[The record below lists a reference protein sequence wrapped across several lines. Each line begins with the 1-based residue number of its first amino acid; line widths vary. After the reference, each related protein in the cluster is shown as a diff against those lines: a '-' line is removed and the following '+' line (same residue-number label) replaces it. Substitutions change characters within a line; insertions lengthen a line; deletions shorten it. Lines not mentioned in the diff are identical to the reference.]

1 VIENPRTPPYK
12 NRRISDIL
20 KAALSKEVFLMDQ
33 LGNMGVKISQ
43 LRRSRGMTQEDL
55 GKRLS
60 VSAQAVSK
68 WENGDSLPDLSLIV
82 QLAETYDCSTDYL
95 LGRQGGLHSLI
106 PQIREAFD
114 KMEVE
119 EKIGF
124 LGEVITL
131 AGAPM
136 SPQPGSIGGHPSLV
150 HVQLGPTGIGLWAK
164 ERLACIATTTF
175 LDEAIETLDKEA
187 EFPLSLLS
195 EDIRRVLL
203 TLLPDMTNVEQVLTE
218 CMDLGFVDR
227 VRGGYRLNFKSDLA
241 VRLLAI
247 LHQALNKQGT
257 IHVTMGKDN

>member
-1 VIENPRTPPYK
+1 
-12 NRRISDIL
+12 
-20 KAALSKEVFLMDQ
+20 MDQ
-33 LGNMGVKISQ
+33 LGNIGVKISQ
-43 LRRSRGMTQEDL
+43 LRRSSGMTQEDL

-68 WENGDSLPDLSLIV
+68 WENGDSLPDLPLIV

-95 LGRQGGLHSLI
+95 LGRQGGLQSVI

-150 HVQLGPTGIGLWAK
+150 HIQLGPTGIGLWAR

-175 LDEAIETLDKEA
+175 LNEAIDTLNKEA
-187 EFPLSLLS
+187 EFPLTLLS

-203 TLLPDMTNVEQVLTE
+203 TLLRDLDDLKPDYAVDEQTLRTLLPDMTNVEQVLTE
-218 CMDLGFVDR
+218 CIDLGFVDR

-247 LHQALNKQGT
+247 LHQALNKQGSM
-257 IHVTMGKDN
+257 HVTVGKVD